1 MLVRLS
7 LDLPD
12 DAASVPLCR
21 HVTRVILEQLK
32 ISPERRQEIELALGE
47 AASNV
52 VRHAYPRPGN
62 QYHVEVELVRETLR
76 LTVMDHGQGFAREAV
91 PDPDEAQLGGRGVQL
106 IEQIADVAWFE
117 CVKGQGTRLVAEFA
131 IPSAHAPTGTQPEGA
146 APPPE
151 SGRPPPQPHWPA

>member
-21 HVTRVILEQLK
+21 HVTRVILEQMQ
-32 ISPERRQEIELALGE
+32 IEQERRQEIELALGE

-52 VRHAYPRPGN
+52 VRHAYPHPGN
-62 QYHVEVELVRETLR
+62 QYHVEVELIGETLR
-76 LTVMDHGQGFAREAV
+76 LTVLDHGQGFARDTV
-91 PDPDEAQLGGRGVQL
+91 PDPDDARIGGRGVQL

-117 CVKGQGTRLVAEFA
+117 CIKGQGTKLVAEFA
-131 IPSAHAPTGTQPEGA
+131 IPSARA
-146 APPPE
+146 AHP
-151 SGRPPPQPHWPA
+151 SGGSQPPPQRP